1 LILLVSS
8 VPVALPTMFTVTMA
22 LGSQELAKKG
32 VLVTRLDASQDVSM
46 MDILC
51 ADKTGTITSNKLS
64 VAEVTAFDGYTKED
78 VILFG
83 ALASSEAN
91 QDPMDIAFLEAAR
104 QKGLDTGDFVQV
116 GFTPFD
122 PSSRRT
128 ESIIKKNNDRIRV
141 TKGAVKTLA
150 ALCGYDAEQISILE
164 KEMEVYA
171 KKGYRTLAVAVDRK
185 GFGIELLGMAT
196 FYDAPRSESARL
208 IPSLKVLASRRRC
221 LLEIRCQLQMKLQKT
236 RESRGGLSEAW
247 N

>member
-1 LILLVSS
+1 LLLHSLTSDLRGINLVEILPLALILLVSS

-32 VLVTRLDASQDVSM
+32 VLVTRLDASQDASM

-91 QDPMDIAFLEAAR
+91 QDPIDIAFLEAAR
-104 QKGLDTGDFVQV
+104 QKGLDKGDFVQV
-116 GFTPFD
+116 DFTPFD

-128 ESIIKKNNDRIRV
+128 ESTVQKNNDRIRV

-150 ALCGYDAEQISILE
+150 ALCGDFVMTFLIS
-164 KEMEVYA
+164 Y
-171 KKGYRTLAVAVDRK
+171 
-185 GFGIELLGMAT
+185 FGIPGLVPIPAEYILIAIIWYLT
-196 FYDAPRSESARL
+196 FAL
-208 IPSLKVLASRRRC
+208 IVNDIVKVNILRH
-221 LLEIRCQLQMKLQKT
+221 
-236 RESRGGLSEAW
+236 
-247 N
+247 